1 MENSDIAPE
10 SSGENPNRTSNGRHP
25 DLNQKEES
33 PVGSQ
38 TEATREQEITNI
50 PHKNRSTKEK
60 KEVRFYLSL

>member
-25 DLNQKEES
+25 DLHQKEES

-38 TEATREQEITNI
+38 TEATREQEITDL
-50 PHKNRSTKEK
+50 RRK
-60 KEVRFYLSL
+60 KRR